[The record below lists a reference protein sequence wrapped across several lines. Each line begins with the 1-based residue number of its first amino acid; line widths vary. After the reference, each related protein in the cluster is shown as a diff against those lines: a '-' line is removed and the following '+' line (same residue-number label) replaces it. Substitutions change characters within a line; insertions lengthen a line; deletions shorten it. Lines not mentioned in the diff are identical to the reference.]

1 MLAKD
6 RLDAEGAGELLD
18 RGISSSRSVPNRLIA
33 TTTGTPNCFTLS
45 MCRPRLAAPF
55 FSASTSCLPSES
67 LATPP
72 CIFSAR
78 TVATM
83 TAADGFNPAARHLIS
98 KNFSAPRSAPKPASV
113 TT

>member
-1 MLAKD
+1 M
-6 RLDAEGAGELLD
+6 
-18 RGISSSRSVPNRLIA
+18 IA

-45 MCRPRLAAPF
+45 MWRPRLAQPF
-55 FSASTSCLPSES
+55 FSASTFGLPSAS

-78 TVATM
+78 TVATI
-83 TAADGFNPAARHLIS
+83 TAADGFSPALRHLMS

>member
-1 MLAKD
+1 MK
-6 RLDAEGAGELLD
+6 
-18 RGISSSRSVPNRLIA
+18 RLIA
-33 TTTGTPNCFTLS
+33 TIGGTPNFLMLS
-45 MCRPRLAAPF
+45 ICRRRFSQPLATAAT
-55 FSASTSCLPSES
+55 FSALRSS

-78 TVATM
+78 TVATI
-83 TAADGFNPAARHLIS
+83 TAAAGLSPALRHLMS